1 MALVSPPAQ
10 WVEKYSKPNNSIF
23 LLVVVLI
30 TCGAILHS
38 AIGTRLDGFTLDEPY
53 HIVAGVS
60 YIQRGDFRINP
71 EHPPLVK
78 LWVGSIVSAF
88 GFHLAPFREIHDK
101 YDERSYTND
110 PVWTHTNNPEALQHH
125 ARVAMWIFNGLLF
138 VLFALALRRVFG
150 PIVALGALLFLAID
164 PTVAAHLPVVMT
176 DLPISILCATAVVL
190 AARAFQTWS
199 WPDLAACSLV
209 LGLALAAK
217 HSAPVFCV
225 ILIFAGIVLAFAVP
239 LARVGDSRWLRLA
252 KLAVVFVAA
261 VVILWGFYRF
271 RFTESST
278 PQEVFNRPLAA
289 KIADLRSPIYRFAL
303 SNLSSAHV
311 LPRAYIWGLAD
322 TVRAGLEGRLESR
335 LVFGRPYLQ
344 SPWYFFPSVI
354 LVKLPI
360 GLLLLIGA
368 GLVLFLA
375 RRLPDEY
382 TLPAALVLF
391 AAVCFLIV
399 LIRGADYAGIRHALP
414 IVLLLS
420 IFAGFAVHAALTSTG
435 KSLKVFVALAFVA
448 AALSALPA
456 LRSWEYYNELVG
468 GSKNAYL
475 YFNDEGVDIYQRHRE
490 IARYY
495 HDVLKPAGDV
505 PFAEYQPYDQ
515 EAEYLGLDWIG
526 RDMQRDE
533 PRYHNP
539 LFTGTII
546 VQGRYLGP
554 SLISDWSALRAA
566 KPVAR
571 FGDLFIFRG
580 TYDIAPLLSDDCY
593 YRGIQVLFAEKPDPV
608 AAEHLFRQ
616 AAELYPRAFWT
627 FIELGNIYLSRGS
640 RDEARQAYAAA
651 RDSTPAGSVFLRP
664 IEDQIRLLSTTV
676 PVSQISPI
684 RDPALE

>member
-1 MALVSPPAQ
+1 MALVSPPAH
-10 WVEKYSKPNNSIF
+10 WAAKYSKPKISVF
-23 LLVVVLI
+23 LVIVVLL

-60 YIQRGDFRINP
+60 YVQRGDFRINP

-78 LWVGSIVSAF
+78 LWVGSIISAL
-88 GFHLAPFREIHDK
+88 GFRLAPFREIHDK

-110 PVWTHTNNPEALQHH
+110 AVWSQANNPEALQHH
-125 ARVAMWIFNGLLF
+125 ARVAMWIFNGLLLL
-138 VLFALALRRVFG
+138 LFAFALRHVFG

-176 DLPISILCATAVVL
+176 DLPVSILCAAAIAL

-225 ILIFAGIVLAFAVP
+225 ILLFAGTVLAFAFP
-239 LARVGDSRWLRLA
+239 LASAGDSRWLRLA
-252 KLAVVFVAA
+252 KLTAVFVAA
-261 VVILWGFYRF
+261 VFILWGFYRF
-271 RFTESST
+271 RFTESSK
-278 PQEVFNRPLAA
+278 PQEVFNRPLAE
-289 KIADLRSPIYRFAL
+289 KIADLRSPVYRFAL
-303 SNLSSAHV
+303 SNLTSARL

-360 GLLLLIGA
+360 GLLVLIFA

-375 RRLPDEY
+375 RRLPGEY
-382 TLPAALVLF
+382 QLPAALVLF
-391 AAVCFLIV
+391 AVVCFLFV

-414 IVLLLS
+414 VVLLLS
-420 IFAGFAVHAALTSTG
+420 IFAGFTVHAALATAG
-435 KSLKVFVALAFVA
+435 KSLKIFVALAFVA
-448 AALSALPA
+448 AAFSALPA

-475 YFNDEGVDIYQRHRE
+475 YFNDEGIDIYQRHRE

-495 HDVLKPAGDV
+495 HDVLKPGGDV
-505 PFAEYQPYDQ
+505 PFAEYLPYDQ

-526 RDMQRDE
+526 HDMKRDE
-533 PRYHNP
+533 PRFHNP

-571 FGDLFIFRG
+571 FGDLFVFQG
-580 TYDIAPLLSDDCY
+580 TYDIAPLLADDRY
-593 YRGIQVLFAEKPDPV
+593 YRGTVALFAEKPDPE

-616 AAELYPRAFWT
+616 AVELYPRAFWV

-640 RDEARQAYAAA
+640 RDEARQAYLAA
-651 RDSTPAGSVFLRP
+651 RDSTPAGSVFLRS
-664 IEDQIRLLSTTV
+664 IEEQVGLLSSAT
-676 PVSQISPI
+676 PLSQISPL